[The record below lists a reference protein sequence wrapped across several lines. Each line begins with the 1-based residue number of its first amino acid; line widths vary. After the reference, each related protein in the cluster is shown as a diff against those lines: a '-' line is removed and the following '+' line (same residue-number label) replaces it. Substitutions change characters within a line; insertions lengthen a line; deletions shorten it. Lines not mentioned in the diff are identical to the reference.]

1 MQKSILFKNTNIS
14 FSDTGKGAAVVLLH
28 GFLENKT
35 MWNTIGA
42 VLSKKNRVISIDIL
56 GHGET
61 GCLGYVHPLD
71 LFAESIEAVLKK
83 LRIRKYFLIGHSLGG
98 YISLA
103 IAHRNVAKI
112 KGLCLLNSTSNED
125 DDARKAL
132 RIRANNMAQQNFEN
146 LIRMSFVNLF
156 TASNRDKFS
165 KEIEFAL
172 HEALKTTKQ
181 GYIAANEGMRIRLN
195 RNHVLA
201 DNTFKKL
208 IIAGKNDPVLQFET
222 AKKEAKK
229 TNSELIGLDGGHM
242 IHIENKEALSTI
254 LLNFLS

>member
-14 FSDTGKGAAVVLLH
+14 FSDIGKGTAVVLLH

-35 MWNTIGA
+35 MWKNITP
-42 VLSKKNRVISIDIL
+42 VLAKKNRVIAIDLL
-56 GHGET
+56 GHGKT
-61 GCLGYVHPLD
+61 DCLGYVHSLT
-71 LFAESIEAVLKK
+71 LFSEAIEAVLKHLK
-83 LRIRKYFLIGHSLGG
+83 LRRFYIIGHSLGG
-98 YISLA
+98 YVALKLA
-103 IAHRNVAKI
+103 DRNPIKI

-156 TASNRDKFS
+156 TASSRDKFS

-201 DNTFKKL
+201 ENKFKKL

-242 IHIENKEALSTI
+242 SHIENKEALSTI